1 MESMGIREVK
11 NKLSEALSKAKEA
24 PITITNH
31 GKPDAVLM
39 SYAMYQKFVPQETGL
54 DVFET
59 FDWSDIELEVQP
71 NFKARELNV
80 E

>member
-1 MESMGIREVK
+1 MKSMGIREVK
-11 NKLSEALSKAKEA
+11 NKLSEVLSKAKEA

-39 SYAMYQKFVPQETGL
+39 SYAMYQKLVPQETGL
-54 DVFET
+54 DVFES
-59 FDWSDIELEVQP
+59 FDWSDVDLELQP
-71 NFKARELNV
+71 AFKARELNL

>member
-1 MESMGIREVK
+1 MKSMGIREVK
-11 NKLSEALSKAKEA
+11 NKLSEVLNKAKEA

-39 SYAMYQKFVPQETGL
+39 SYAMYQKLVPQETGL
-54 DVFET
+54 DVFES
-59 FDWSDIELEVQP
+59 FDWSDVELEVQP